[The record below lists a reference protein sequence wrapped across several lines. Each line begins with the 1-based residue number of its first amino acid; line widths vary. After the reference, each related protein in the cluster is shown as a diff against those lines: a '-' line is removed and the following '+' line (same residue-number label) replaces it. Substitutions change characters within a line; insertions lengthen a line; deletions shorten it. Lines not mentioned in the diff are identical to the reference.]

1 MNNATLES
9 YTVGEILIKRLI
21 HPIYKQFLY

>member
-9 YTVGEILIKRLI
+9 YTVGEILIKCLI
-21 HPIYKQFLY
+21 NPIYKQFLY